1 MHWHADYQV
10 WVCGERLNLIDPKF
24 PSNKIG
30 TNLLHEHDDQRVHI
44 EGTLHKVSDV
54 SLHNYFEV
62 IGGKLT
68 SDMLAYQ
75 TNEQLYEYK
84 NGDLCDSQPAML
96 KVYVNG
102 QRVED
107 YENYI
112 FYPDSYVPPGD
123 CILVVFDNSTDSTTD
138 RLCESWEVNGWNY
151 ENFKR
156 PEVTIGDRSWN

>member
-1 MHWHADYQV
+1 M
-10 WVCGERLNLIDPKF
+10 
-24 PSNKIG
+24 
-30 TNLLHEHDDQRVHI
+30 
-44 EGTLHKVSDV
+44 
-54 SLHNYFEV
+54 
-62 IGGKLT
+62 
-68 SDMLAYQ
+68 
-75 TNEQLYEYK
+75 
-84 NGDLCDSQPAML
+84 
-96 KVYVNG
+96 NG